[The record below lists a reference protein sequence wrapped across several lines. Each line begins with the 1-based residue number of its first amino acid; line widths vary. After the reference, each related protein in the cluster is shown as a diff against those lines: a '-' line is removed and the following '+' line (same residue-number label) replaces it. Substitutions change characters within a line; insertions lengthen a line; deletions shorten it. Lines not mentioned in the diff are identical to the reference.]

1 MGIFFF
7 FGGFQKFVDLKYLN
21 FCEII
26 NYLDFYLE
34 YFVIFI
40 VVICFIV
47 MIVIY
52 IRIFCVVWKV
62 SIELMI
68 VYKDGLYNIKVFR
81 IFVFIV
87 GIFVVCWFL
96 NFVF

>member
-1 MGIFFF
+1 M
-7 FGGFQKFVDLKYLN
+7 
-21 FCEII
+21 
-26 NYLDFYLE
+26 
-34 YFVIFI
+34 IFI

-68 VYKDGLYNIKVFR
+68 VYKDGLYNIKYFGVNNNYSGGVNSSCKNYEVF
-81 IFVFIV
+81 
-87 GIFVVCWFL
+87 
-96 NFVF
+96 